1 VDVLRTLRGRGDN
14 HSVVLFTA
22 DLEDQLLLEALQLE
36 VNGIVLKESAQEQ
49 VLECLSAVQAGR
61 RWIEQDLLQRAL
73 KLTTRGASDDPLAP
87 ITTRERA
94 VVELVAQ
101 GLRNREIASEL
112 GMTEGTIKV
121 YLHRIYE
128 KLKVTNR
135 TELALLVK
143 AR

>member
-1 VDVLRTLRGRGDN
+1 VLRTLRGRGDN
-14 HSVVLFTA
+14 HSVVLLTA
-22 DLEDQLLLEALQLE
+22 SLEDQLLLEALQLE

-49 VLECLSAVQAGR
+49 LLQCLSAVQAGR
-61 RWIEQDLLQRAL
+61 RWIEQDLLQKAL
-73 KLTTRGASDDPLAP
+73 QLTSQGAALNDPLGA

-101 GLRNREIASEL
+101 GLRNREIGSEL

-128 KLKVTNR
+128 KLNVSNR